1 MLPSIA
7 PLHAIIA
14 LNTGLVRNAVDGV
27 DDAKARAR
35 PLDGANSAAFLFA
48 HVIGTRHL
56 MASVA
61 GAPQANP
68 IDRYITARNAIDEI
82 TEWPTMAE
90 MHAAWS
96 AVSAA
101 LEGAMAAL
109 TAAAAA
115 APTAYKFPIPD
126 TSVGGILTFFTQHD
140 SYHLGQLS
148 MLRKHL
154 VGSAMSYKIG

>member
-7 PLHAIIA
+7 PLHTIIA

-48 HVIGTRHL
+48 HVLGARHL
-56 MASVA
+56 MTSAA
-61 GAPQANP
+61 GAPLDNP
-68 IDRYITARNAIDEI
+68 IDRYITSRQSIDQI

-90 MHAAWS
+90 LHAAWS

-101 LEGAMAAL
+101 LEGAMTAL
-109 TAAAAA
+109 TAEAAA
-115 APTAYKFPIPD
+115 APTAFKFPIPD
-126 TSVGGILTFFTQHD
+126 TSVGGILTFLTQHD

-154 VGSAMSYKIG
+154 VGAAMSYKLG

>member
-35 PLDGANSAAFLFA
+35 PLDGVNSAAFLFA
-48 HVIGTRHL
+48 HLIEARHL
-56 MASVA
+56 MTSVA
-61 GAPQANP
+61 GAPLDNP
-68 IDRYITARNAIDEI
+68 INRYISSRQSIDEI

-90 MHAAWS
+90 LHAAWS

-101 LEGAMAAL
+101 LEGAMAAV
-109 TAAAAA
+109 TAESAA
-115 APTAYKFPIPD
+115 APTAFKFPIPD
-126 TSVGGILTFFTQHD
+126 TSVGGILTFLTQHD

-148 MLRKHL
+148 MLRKYL

>member
-1 MLPSIA
+1 MIPSIA
-7 PLHAIIA
+7 PLHAIIV

-27 DDAKARAR
+27 DDAKALVR

-48 HVIGTRHL
+48 HVIGARHL

-61 GAPQANP
+61 GAPLPNP
-68 IDRYITARNAIDEI
+68 IDRYITARQSIDEI

-96 AVSAA
+96 AVSSA
-101 LEGAMAAL
+101 LENAMSAL
-109 TAAAAA
+109 TVKVAAT
-115 APTAYKFPIPD
+115 PTAYKFPIPD
-126 TSVGGILTFFTQHD
+126 NSVGGILTFFTQHD

-148 MLRKHL
+148 MLRKSL
-154 VGSAMSYKIG
+154 VGAAMSYVIA